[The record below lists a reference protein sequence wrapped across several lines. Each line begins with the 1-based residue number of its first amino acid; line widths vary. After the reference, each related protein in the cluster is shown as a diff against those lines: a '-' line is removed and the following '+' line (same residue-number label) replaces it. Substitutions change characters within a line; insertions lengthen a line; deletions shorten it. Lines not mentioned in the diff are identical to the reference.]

1 MVVHDLDALGATSR
15 PEKTDP
21 VLVIDADTPSPV
33 AIASELFQ
41 PVMRRHTQIVDTA
54 DQVQLFKLPARHSL
68 DIPESGDPSTIEQGL
83 GIRAAKTQNH
93 KPY

>member
-1 MVVHDLDALGATSR
+1 MVVHDLDALGATSC

-21 VLVIDADTPSPV
+21 VLVIDADTPLPI

-41 PVMRRHTQIVDTA
+41 PVMRRRTQIVDAA
-54 DQVQLFKLPARHSL
+54 DQVQLFKLSARHSL
-68 DIPESGDPSTIEQGL
+68 DIPEPGDSPTIEQGL

-93 KPY
+93 ARY